1 MLCFFFSFFIIYR
14 YIYTNFLCVCV
25 CVVFSLELFLN
36 SHVHCGHG
44 DVREMWYSVDKTSLY
59 NVRDDVSPITGTHA
73 FRECELVFQSTRRN
87 GQLCMLQRSLKF
99 DSCHVQLE
107 LYDGWMDVD
116 GVSEPNRVSTSVL
129 VSNRA
134 MEEMDIILDTK
145 L

>member
-1 MLCFFFSFFIIYR
+1 MLCFVFFKI
-14 YIYTNFLCVCV
+14 YIYKKKNS

-44 DVREMWYSVDKTSLY
+44 DMREMWYSVDKTSLY

-116 GVSEPNRVSTSVL
+116 GVSEPNKVSASVL
-129 VSNRA
+129 VLVSTRA

>member
-1 MLCFFFSFFIIYR
+1 M
-14 YIYTNFLCVCV
+14 
-25 CVVFSLELFLN
+25 FLN

-44 DVREMWYSVDKTSLY
+44 DMKEMWYSVDKTSLY
-59 NVRDDVSPITGTHA
+59 NVRDDVNPVTGTHA

-116 GVSEPNRVSTSVL
+116 GVSEPNRVSAPVLVL
-129 VSNRA
+129 VSTRA
-134 MEEMDIILDTK
+134 MEEMGIILDTK